1 MKTDRELQ
9 EDVINELLWDPKLAD
24 IASKIG
30 VSASRGMVTLSG
42 EVDTYSQKIAAE
54 HAAQRVH
61 GVNVVALDIEVHA
74 LPSFAKSDIEIAKM
88 INSAIQWNSLIQNEQ
103 IEVMVENG
111 WVTLTGAVSWHFER
125 RAVEAAVKNITG
137 VKGIINNI
145 TLIASELDSR
155 VIKDKISAAFHRS
168 ATIDSASIQV
178 EVNKKSVILRGS
190 VKSRK
195 DKKDAEKAAWSS
207 PGVTSVENRLI
218 VELSPQLA

>member
-9 EDVINELLWDPKLAD
+9 EDVINELLWDPKLTD
-24 IASKIG
+24 IASRIG
-30 VSASRGMVTLSG
+30 VSAAKGMVTLSG
-42 EVDTYSQKIAAE
+42 KVDTYSQKVAAE

-61 GVNVVALDIEVHA
+61 GVNVVALDIEVRV
-74 LPSFAKSDIEIAKM
+74 LPGFAKSDIEIAEM
-88 INSAIQWNSLIQNEQ
+88 INNAIQWNSLIQNEL

-125 RAVEAAVKNITG
+125 RAVEAAVKNING
-137 VKGIINNI
+137 VKGIVNNI
-145 TLIASELDSR
+145 SLIASELDSR

-168 ATIDSASIQV
+168 ATIDSSSIQV
-178 EVNKKSVILRGS
+178 DVNKNSVILRGS
-190 VKSRK
+190 VKSRR

-218 VELSPQLA
+218 VELSPQFV